1 MKLKLNWDYD
11 AWNDYLAYLTKGDK
25 KSFNKI
31 NLLIDDIIKNG
42 PLKGLGKPER
52 LKYELNVFFSRE
64 INKKDRIVYRIEN
77 DILKIIQC
85 CSHYENV

>member
-11 AWNDYLAYLTKGDK
+11 AWNDYLVYLTKGDK

-52 LKYELNVFFSRE
+52 LKYELNDFFSRE
-64 INKKDRIVYRIEN
+64 INKKDRLVYRIEN
-77 DILKIIQC
+77 DILQIIQC

>member
-11 AWNDYLAYLTKGDK
+11 AWNDYLAYLKKGDK

-52 LKYELNVFFSRE
+52 LKHELNDFFSRE
-64 INKKDRIVYRIEN
+64 INKKDRLVYRVEN
-77 DILKIIQC
+77 DILQIIQC
-85 CSHYENV
+85 SSHYENL